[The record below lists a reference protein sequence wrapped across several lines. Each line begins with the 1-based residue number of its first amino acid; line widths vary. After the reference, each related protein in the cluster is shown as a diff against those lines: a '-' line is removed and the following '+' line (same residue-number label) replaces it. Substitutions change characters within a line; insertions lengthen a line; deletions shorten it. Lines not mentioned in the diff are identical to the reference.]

1 MIPWIQIY
9 SNLPQHRKTS
19 KLAEELKISSAIVDP
34 NTIAVGLLVGLWTW
48 AIQNAY
54 DGNLSECSP
63 RTIANACQWK
73 KKPETLVQALIKT
86 GWLDDDMQLH
96 DWEEYAVL
104 LIDQEENRKEKTRER
119 VRKHREKKMQGL
131 VCAYCGDRA
140 TGYDHIIPVS
150 KGGTDDPNNLVP
162 CCPDC
167 NREKNNRP
175 LADFLNTS
183 RKMKR
188 EIVEQNKQIMQYV
201 TFEQGRYV
209 SQCVT
214 LRNASTIHNH
224 TKPNIVTDSTTD
236 VVKSVTKLVA
246 APPPK
251 EQTGFSPKLQAAFE
265 SWLRYKKQRRD
276 GYQDEGLKALIG
288 RIRNC
293 SAQYGEDAVAQVITD
308 SMSSGYKGILFDR
321 LPNYKRQMVQTA
333 QTGRDIAAEV
343 EESADWMR
351 AYLAGEMG

>member
-86 GWLDDDMQLH
+86 GWLDEDMQLH

-104 LIDQEENRKEKTRER
+104 LIDQEENRKQKTRER
-119 VRKHREKKMQGL
+119 VNRYRNKKAEKCN
-131 VCAYCGDRA
+131 V
-140 TGYDHIIPVS
+140 TGSVT
-150 KGGTDDPNNLVP
+150 GNVTDTK
-162 CCPDC
+162 C
-167 NREKNNRP
+167 NAP
-175 LADFLNTS
+175 
-183 RKMKR
+183 
-188 EIVEQNKQIMQYV
+188 
-201 TFEQGRYV
+201 
-209 SQCVT
+209 T
-214 LRNASTIHNH
+214 LHNH

-236 VVKSVTKLVA
+236 VVKSVTNRV
-246 APPPK
+246 APPPTK

-265 SWLRYKKQRRD
+265 SWLRYKKQRRE

-321 LPNYKRQMVQTA
+321 LPNCKRQMVQTA

-343 EESADWMR
+343 EGTEDWMD
-351 AYLAGEMG
+351 AYLAGGGG

>member
-86 GWLDDDMQLH
+86 GWLDEDMQLH

-104 LIDQEENRKEKTRER
+104 LIDQEENRKQKTRER
-119 VRKHREKKMQGL
+119 VNRYRNKKAEKCN
-131 VCAYCGDRA
+131 V
-140 TGYDHIIPVS
+140 TGSVT
-150 KGGTDDPNNLVP
+150 GNVTDTK
-162 CCPDC
+162 C
-167 NREKNNRP
+167 NAP
-175 LADFLNTS
+175 
-183 RKMKR
+183 
-188 EIVEQNKQIMQYV
+188 
-201 TFEQGRYV
+201 
-209 SQCVT
+209 T
-214 LRNASTIHNH
+214 LHNH

-236 VVKSVTKLVA
+236 VVKSVTNRV
-246 APPPK
+246 APPLTK

-276 GYQDEGLKALIG
+276 GYQDEGLKALIS

-293 SAQYGEDAVAQVITD
+293 SAQYGEDAVAQVIAD

-321 LPNYKRQMVQTA
+321 LPNCKRQMVQTA

-343 EESADWMR
+343 EDTEDWMD
-351 AYLAGEMG
+351 AYLAGGGG

>member
-19 KLAEELKISSAIVDP
+19 RLAEELKISGAVVDP

-73 KKPETLVQALIKT
+73 KKPETLVHALIKT
-86 GWLDDDMQLH
+86 GWLDEDMQLH

-104 LIDQEENRKEKTRER
+104 LIDQEEKRKQKTRER
-119 VRKHREKKMQGL
+119 VNRYRHKKSEKCN
-131 VCAYCGDRA
+131 V
-140 TGYDHIIPVS
+140 
-150 KGGTDDPNNLVP
+150 TDDVS
-162 CCPDC
+162 C
-167 NREKNNRP
+167 N
-175 LADFLNTS
+175 
-183 RKMKR
+183 
-188 EIVEQNKQIMQYV
+188 V
-201 TFEQGRYV
+201 TDT
-209 SQCVT
+209 QC
-214 LRNASTIHNH
+214 NASTIHNH
-224 TKPNIVTDSTTD
+224 TKPNITPDSTTN
-236 VVKSVTKLVA
+236 VVKSGTKRVA
-246 APPPK
+246 EPPPK
-251 EQTGFSPKLQAAFE
+251 EQTGFSPQLQAAFE
-265 SWLRYKKQRRD
+265 SWLRYKKQRWE

-321 LPNYKRQMVQTA
+321 LPNCKRQMVQTA

-343 EESADWMR
+343 EDTEDWMD
-351 AYLAGEMG
+351 AYLAGGGG